1 MKFLLLTALTLVAL
15 TSNAFGKMSYG
26 KYKLETPQ
34 SASFDASS
42 VVFLLNYSAETKI
55 IDNFDYYTIQTN
67 LFFTDLEM
75 TFKSGGDED
84 FFLGKAVFNDGELK
98 QLCFALI
105 DLPNETIM
113 TYSNSFKLFKWNT
126 KSKSYDLISN
136 NLAEKEQSAC
146 FESITAEYKGF
157 NIH

>member
-84 FFLGKAVFNDGELK
+84 FFLGKAVFKYQQNQKSTFSESPGEKPDILK
-98 QLCFALI
+98 NRPC
-105 DLPNETIM
+105 
-113 TYSNSFKLFKWNT
+113 
-126 KSKSYDLISN
+126 
-136 NLAEKEQSAC
+136 
-146 FESITAEYKGF
+146 
-157 NIH
+157 